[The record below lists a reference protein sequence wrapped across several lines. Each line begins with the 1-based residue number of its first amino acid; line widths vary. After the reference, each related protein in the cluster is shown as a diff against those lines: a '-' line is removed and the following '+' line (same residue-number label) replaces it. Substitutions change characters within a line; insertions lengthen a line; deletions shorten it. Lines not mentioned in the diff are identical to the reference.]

1 MDLSTKVLNNYPNFK
16 GASKKIADYLLAHPK
31 TFLQEDAQ
39 GLGKMTKTS
48 AASMIRFCQQLG
60 FKGLKDFQIQL
71 AQDTPQDNEETIDPI
86 VDHHDNPHIVLQK
99 LLSSI
104 EKIQSRQ
111 LI

>member
-1 MDLSTKVLNNYPNFK
+1 MDLSTRVLNNYPNFK

-39 GLGKMTKTS
+39 GLGKITKTS

-71 AQDTPQDNEETIDPI
+71 AQDTPQENEIQLNRLWI
-86 VDHHDNPHIVLQK
+86 IMIIYISFYKNFCQVLNIILK
-99 LLSSI
+99 
-104 EKIQSRQ
+104 RR